1 MKVKEVY
8 IILISAVLLL
18 SAILLFLPPS
28 TTNQQI
34 QSAIAVDGPTDTTH
48 YWTDEAVWTAADKDI
63 NSYAL
68 SGSGTEID
76 PYLIQS
82 EWDLAYLSWTI
93 YSDNPIDSQVSGTGL
108 TNYFYSGLYFTQTV
122 DLDLSAYYWQPIGT
136 YYINAVIRYFSG
148 NYDGDDHTIK
158 GVFTPEDNG
167 SGFISYQGLFGYV
180 SGQETTQRATLS
192 NLGVI
197 DSYVQGTSHVGGVVA
212 YADSNS
218 NITNCFNAGQ
228 VSGQGSAG
236 GVVGRMGQNS
246 SIINCSNS
254 GLIEGIGGNAGGVV
268 GYAYSNSNITN
279 CFNAG
284 QVSGQGSTG
293 GVVGRME
300 QNSSII
306 NCSNTGSVSGDDYV
320 AGLVGYC
327 GSNSSITGSFNSG
340 TVTGSSQTGGV
351 VGYGTSS
358 LTITDCYNTG
368 AIDCANNSSGGIVGQ
383 FSASSVINCYNT
395 GSVEG
400 SNSVGG
406 ILGSGSVNSTITN
419 SYNTGW
425 IIGEIAVGGIGGSNS
440 SVSITNCYNTGSIEG
455 SVSDTGGIA
464 GYCDSDSAI
473 TDCYNIGSVSGEMYV
488 GGIVG
493 GCFAGAVSNSGFEGD
508 IEGTEYVGA
517 ICGEVAE
524 NSSATDCY
532 AVANSSSSIS
542 LIGTN
547 SGAIENI
554 VGIVSAGGVENKM
567 YFGDN
572 FTEFAWFNFDGSPI
586 PQNLTWSGQFQE
598 PPIEYAGSS
607 DWILEKMVD
616 DGWQMIAF

>member
-8 IILISAVLLL
+8 SILISAVLLL

-236 GVVGRMGQNS
+236 GVVGRM
-246 SIINCSNS
+246 
-254 GLIEGIGGNAGGVV
+254 
-268 GYAYSNSNITN
+268 
-279 CFNAG
+279 
-284 QVSGQGSTG
+284 
-293 GVVGRME
+293 E

-306 NCSNTGSVSGDDYV
+306 NCSNTGSVSGTNYV
-320 AGLVGYC
+320 AGLVGDF

-351 VGYGTSS
+351 VGYGTSG

-406 ILGSGSVNSTITN
+406 ILGRGSLNSTITN

-425 IIGEIAVGGIGGSNS
+425 IIGEIAVGGIGGLSS
-440 SVSITNCYNTGSIEG
+440 SVSITDCYNTGSIEG
-455 SVSDTGGIA
+455 SVICTGGIA
-464 GYCDSDSAI
+464 GYCDSDSVI
-473 TDCYNIGSVSGEMYV
+473 TDCYNTGSVSGEMYV

-493 GCFAGAVSNSGFEGD
+493 DCFVGAVSNSGFEGD

-517 ICGEVAE
+517 ICGEIAE
-524 NSSATDCY
+524 NGSVADCY

-567 YFGDN
+567 YYGDN

-607 DWILEKMVD
+607 DWILEKMID

>member
-8 IILISAVLLL
+8 SILISAVLLL

-246 SIINCSNS
+246 SIINCSN
-254 GLIEGIGGNAGGVV
+254 
-268 GYAYSNSNITN
+268 
-279 CFNAG
+279 
-284 QVSGQGSTG
+284 
-293 GVVGRME
+293 
-300 QNSSII
+300 
-306 NCSNTGSVSGDDYV
+306 TGSVSGTNYV
-320 AGLVGYC
+320 AGLVGDF

-351 VGYGTSS
+351 VGYGTSG

>member
-8 IILISAVLLL
+8 SILISAVLLL

-63 NSYAL
+63 KSYAL

-93 YSDNPIDSQVSGTGL
+93 FSSNPIVSQVSGRDVAD
-108 TNYFYSGLYFTQTV
+108 YFYSGLYFTQTV
-122 DLDLSAYYWQPIGT
+122 DLDLSAYYWKPIGT
-136 YYINAVIRYFSG
+136 PVRSFSG
-148 NYDGDDHTIK
+148 YYDGGNYTVS

-167 SGFISYQGLFGYV
+167 GGFISYQGLFGCV
-180 SGQETTQRATLS
+180 SGQETTQRAIIS

-197 DSYVQGTSHVGGVVA
+197 DSYVQGNSNVSSHVGGVVA
-212 YADSNS
+212 YAHSNS
-218 NITNCFNAGQ
+218 NIINCFNAGQ
-228 VSGQGSAG
+228 VSGQGDAG
-236 GVVGRMGQNS
+236 GIVGRMGQNS

-254 GLIEGIGGNAGGVV
+254 GLIEGRIDVGGVVGYADSNSSITNCSNTGLIEGIGNRVGGVV
-268 GYAYSNSNITN
+268 GYAYSNSSIT
-279 CFNAG
+279 
-284 QVSGQGSTG
+284 
-293 GVVGRME
+293 
-300 QNSSII
+300 

-351 VGYGTSS
+351 VGWGISS

-368 AIDCANNSSGGIVGQ
+368 AIDCANDSSGGIVGQ

-400 SNSVGG
+400 SDGVGG
-406 ILGSGSVNSTITN
+406 ILGIGSGNSTITN

-425 IIGEIAVGGIGGSNS
+425 IIGEFAVGGIGGLNFSG
-440 SVSITNCYNTGSIEG
+440 SIINCYNTGSIEG

-464 GYCDSDSAI
+464 GYCDSDSVI

-493 GCFAGAVSNSGFEGD
+493 GCFVGAVSNSGFEGD

-517 ICGEVAE
+517 ICGEIAE
-524 NSSATDCY
+524 NSSAADCY

-567 YFGDN
+567 YCGDD
-572 FTEFAWFNFDGSPI
+572 FTEFAWLNFESSPI
-586 PQNLTWSGQFQE
+586 PKNLTWAGQFQGT
-598 PPIEYAGSS
+598 PVEYAGQS
-607 DWILEKMVD
+607 DWILYKMQQED
-616 DGWQMIAF
+616 WQMITL